1 MGVHVFSILNP
12 PTTSLPNRPLLML
25 PVTVQ
30 DVRGQR
36 TAWSPA
42 SHPQMQPTR
51 HAHRKTEPASY
62 GVESMLVCPTLCNPM
77 DFKLSKLLCPWD
89 SPGKNTGVGCHSL
102 LQGIFRTQGS
112 NPGVLHCRQ
121 ILYQLS
127 HQGSPP
133 PNSQAEASP
142 SALRVFGTEH
152 LLCRSP

>member
-1 MGVHVFSILNP
+1 MVFAVHWHESAMGVHVFSILNP

-62 GVESMLVCPTLCNPM
+62 GVESMLVCCLWWWGEEATKVSKARGQG
-77 DFKLSKLLCPWD
+77 KLESVSCSVVSAILWHHGSGRLLYPWD

-102 LQGIFRTQGS
+102 LQGIFPAQES
-112 NPGVLHCRQ
+112 NPG
-121 ILYQLS
+121 
-127 HQGSPP
+127 
-133 PNSQAEASP
+133 
-142 SALRVFGTEH
+142 
-152 LLCRSP
+152 LLDPG